1 MAEKRNLESYI
12 KKNVDFNK
20 LIQPKEISI
29 STGNAALAKVEYV
42 TTVVMGA
49 ASMLAIVLFIAT
61 KLYFLWYN
69 KIDINKGKRRRT
81 MVDYRSGY
89 SNNLVKESQKL
100 VTDAAEPKKQ
110 GDPESVTTF
119 SWDSMEEKTKTVKK
133 KSVFTIS
140 IVLPIVILL
149 VIAIIVIIGK
159 VI

>member
-1 MAEKRNLESYI
+1 
-12 KKNVDFNK
+12 
-20 LIQPKEISI
+20 
-29 STGNAALAKVEYV
+29 
-42 TTVVMGA
+42 
-49 ASMLAIVLFIAT
+49 
-61 KLYFLWYN
+61 
-69 KIDINKGKRRRT
+69 